1 MTNLYMIAQADENG
15 WINVFL
21 DRTGDEAETGFFD
34 VDQVRTKKEAW
45 AAVDA
50 NAKETAHYERAPHE
64 YTVTVDE

>member
-1 MTNLYMIAQADENG
+1 MTNLYMITQADENG

-21 DRTGDEAETGFFD
+21 DRTGDEAETGLFD

-45 AAVDA
+45 AAIDT